1 MEARERLEQA
11 GGWREDADGHWTH
24 PQYPE
29 RRTLVD
35 AAELQ
40 RHLDRERRNIRPG
53 ASPAEHLNAL
63 TDPLAHLPGGV
74 HPAERDD

>member
-1 MEARERLEQA
+1 MEARARLERA
-11 GGWREDADGHWTH
+11 GGWQEDADGRWTH
-24 PQYPE
+24 PDYPE
-29 RRTLVD
+29 PRTLVA

-40 RHLDRERRNIRPG
+40 RQLDRQRRSIRPG

-63 TDPLAHLPGGV
+63 TDPLAQSPGGV